1 MHTNSKRIG
10 AVLVLAALLLLALL
24 WTVGVAAAPA
34 PGSELGATAVQP
46 LAPDASI
53 SLSNAPSPPTAIRP
67 GETQLIVWQ
76 IIASTTPVS
85 VSYRITNLEDGT
97 LVDSQVYPGST
108 GMNVNRGYVLP
119 LNYTLPFGRLFER
132 YRIQVVYYSLQS
144 GNEAS
149 AEANFWVTQD
159 TGTLKVVKF
168 NDHNGNGVRDPGDE
182 GVPNV
187 LFRVTI
193 QGQTLGEL
201 TNAAGEIEW
210 RNVPIGSYVVTEVV
224 PPGYTA
230 TTPNPVTV
238 QVTANAT
245 TTAVFGNRVTPGVL
259 EALVY
264 IDSNGNGVQ
273 DPGELPYQGATVRFF
288 SPCGDDSSGV
298 SNAAGLVI
306 WPDRCVGDYIV
317 EILVPPGYVATSD
330 FAVIATITAG
340 ATTRV
345 SFGIQGQGALVAY
358 KFEDRNRN
366 GVQDAGEGPLQ
377 GITMNYAGPQGA
389 TGTGQTTALGKV
401 VWLDRPAGR
410 YVVSE
415 VLPPYFLN
423 TTPISQAVT
432 VQAGQVVTATFG
444 NVLLGNL
451 RVCKFNDAN
460 GNGTR
465 DPGEPGVAGITVNYL
480 GELGAT
486 GTGITG
492 ADGCFTWQQVSRGR
506 YVVSEVTPP
515 NCQVT
520 TSPYPPE
527 TTVGWAQTAH
537 VVIGNRCFGALTAR
551 AFEDLDGDGAWDG
564 GEPPLGGVPVAWL
577 NEFGDFDF
585 DVTDATGILTWS
597 PQAAGLYTV
606 TATLLPG
613 YAATSPLVQQAT
625 VPVGGS
631 AVVDF
636 GQRRV
641 TACVDGHK
649 VDDFHIGLPGWTIR
663 GQLADGTGPIFTQV
677 SDAVGY
683 FRFAA
688 LPLGVYR
695 FWEELQPGW
704 TPVTPAEFEV
714 GVLEP
719 GDACLRIRF
728 KNKQATPTP
737 TAPTPVLR
745 RYLPLL
751 IKGMPG
757 RWEQRS
763 LVAPADA
770 TPTPQ
775 GAGCVTGSKV
785 DDLLVGLPGW
795 TISLQGVSGPAR
807 LTSTDGLGQFRFDGV
822 PAGVYVVSEVAQ
834 TGWAPVSPSSVNVAV
849 LPGNQCAA
857 VRFQNR
863 QATPTPTATNTPT
876 ATPTATHTPSPTATP
891 THTPTPT
898 ATATPTATPTR
909 TPTAP
914 PPIIRNIAHP
924 KGIAAN
930 ARTNILFVASK
941 TTGRLVKIDG
951 ATNTV
956 VASYASGTEPFG
968 VAVNSLTN
976 KVTVANYASNTIT
989 IFNGATGAL
998 LATVNVAPLG
1008 YGQPSFVAVD
1018 EALNRAYVTLHSG
1031 GRVAVIDGASNALL
1045 TTLEAESGAFG
1056 VAVHPGLHRAYVS
1069 NRDTERVAIFDT
1081 STNTRL
1087 WPQTF
1092 TPVGTPYALAVDATR
1107 SRLYVLY
1114 ALTGGTPDRVA
1125 VYSLAP
1131 SGASRIGTVLVEDGG
1146 VQGGTG
1152 IAVNTTTG
1160 HVFVANSARN
1170 TVTVIDGPSMGV
1182 LASVPVGSDPGM
1194 IGVNPATNKV
1204 YVANR
1209 GDNTVQMIDDTFV
1222 RRPRG
1227 R

>member
-1 MHTNSKRIG
+1 MNGLAKRTG
-10 AVLVLAALLLLALL
+10 VALAVAGLLLLALL

-34 PGSELGATAVQP
+34 GP
-46 LAPDASI
+46 LTPDASI
-53 SLSNAPSPPTAIRP
+53 TLENAPSPPTAIRP

-85 VSYRITNLEDGT
+85 VSFRITNLENGA
-97 LVDSQVYPGST
+97 LVDSQVYPGNT
-108 GMNVNRGYVLP
+108 GMSVTRGYVLP
-119 LNYTLPFGRLFER
+119 LSYTLPFGRLFER

-159 TGTLKVVKF
+159 TGTLRVVKF
-168 NDHNGNGVRDPGDE
+168 NDRNGNGLRDPGDE
-182 GVPNV
+182 AVPGV

-201 TNAAGEIEW
+201 TNANGEIVW
-210 RNVPIGSYVVTEVV
+210 SNVPIGSYVVTEVV

-238 QVTANAT
+238 QVTANT
-245 TTAVFGNRVTPGVL
+245 TSSALFGNRVTPGVL

-264 IDSNGNGVQ
+264 VDANGNGVQ
-273 DPGELPYQGATVRFF
+273 DPGELPYQGATVSFF

-306 WPDRCVGDYIV
+306 WPNRCVGDYIV
-317 EILVPPGYVATSD
+317 EITVPPGYVATSD
-330 FAVIATITAG
+330 FAVIATVTAG

-366 GVQDAGEGPLQ
+366 GVKDTSEGPLQ
-377 GITMNYAGPQGA
+377 GITMNYVGPQGA
-389 TGTGQTTALGKV
+389 TGTGQTSALGKV
-401 VWLDRPAGR
+401 VWTDRPAGR
-410 YVVSE
+410 YTVSE

-423 TTPISQAVT
+423 TTPISQVVT
-432 VQAGQVVTATFG
+432 VQTGQVVTATFG

-451 RVCKFNDAN
+451 RACKFNDAN

-465 DPGEPGVAGITVNYL
+465 DPGEPGVPGITVNYL

-486 GTGITG
+486 GTGVTG
-492 ADGCFTWQQVSRGR
+492 ADGCYTWQQVSRGR
-506 YVVSEVTPP
+506 YVVSELTPSY
-515 NCQVT
+515 CQVT

-527 TTVGWAQTAH
+527 VTVGWAQTAS
-537 VVIGNRCFGALTAR
+537 VELGNRCFGQLGAR
-551 AFEDLDGDGAWDG
+551 VFEDLNGNGVQG
-564 GEPPLGGVPVAWL
+564 PGEPALGGVTVAWI
-577 NEFGDFDF
+577 NQFGESDF
-585 DVTDATGILTWS
+585 DVTDATGYLVWS
-597 PQAAGLYTV
+597 PVAAGAYTV
-606 TATLLPG
+606 TATVLPG
-613 YAATSPLVQQAT
+613 YVATTPVVQFAT
-625 VPVGGS
+625 VPAGS
-631 AVVDF
+631 NTVVDF

-641 TACVDGHK
+641 TACVDGNK

-663 GQLADGTGPIFTQV
+663 AQLADGSGPVYSQV
-677 SDAVGY
+677 SNVAGY
-683 FRFAA
+683 FRFDA

-704 TPVTPAEFEV
+704 APVTPAEFEV
-714 GVLEP
+714 AVLEP
-719 GDACLRIRF
+719 GDQCLHIRF

-745 RYLPLL
+745 HYLPLL
-751 IKGMPG
+751 VKGLSG

-770 TPTPQ
+770 TPTPV
-775 GAGCVTGSKV
+775 GAGCVVGSKV

-795 TISLQGVSGPAR
+795 TISLQGSSGPAR
-807 LTSTDGLGQFRFDGV
+807 WTSTEGLGQFRFDGV
-822 PAGVYVVSEVAQ
+822 PAGQYVVSETAQ
-834 TGWAPVSPSSVNVAV
+834 TGWAPVSPTSVNVSV

-863 QATPTPTATNTPT
+863 QATPTPTAT
-876 ATPTATHTPSPTATP
+876 
-891 THTPTPT
+891 HTPTPT
-898 ATATPTATPTR
+898 ATATRTPTPTATPTHTATATPTR
-909 TPTAP
+909 TPTATPPP
-914 PPIIRNIAHP
+914 PPIIRNIPHP

-930 ARTNILFVASK
+930 PQTNTLFIASK
-941 TTGRLVKIDG
+941 STGRLYKVNG

-956 VASYASGTEPFG
+956 LASYASGSEPFG
-968 VAVNSLTN
+968 VAVNRLTN
-976 KVTVANYASNTIT
+976 KVYVANYASNTVT
-989 IFNGATGAL
+989 IFDGASGGL
-998 LATVNVAPLG
+998 LATINFAPLG

-1018 EALNRAYVTLHSG
+1018 EVLNRAYVTLHSG
-1031 GRVAVIDGASNALL
+1031 GRVAVIDGASNTLL

-1056 VAVHPGLHRAYVS
+1056 VAVHPGLQRAYVS
-1069 NRDTERVAIFDT
+1069 NRDTDRVAIFDT

-1114 ALTGGTPDRVA
+1114 ALAGGTPDRVA
-1125 VYSLAP
+1125 VYSLAT
-1131 SGASRIGTVLVEDGG
+1131 SGASRIGTVVVEDGG
-1146 VQGGTG
+1146 IAGGTG
-1152 IAVNTTTG
+1152 IAVNPTTG

-1170 TVTVIDGPSMGV
+1170 TVTVLDGPSMSV
-1182 LASVPVGSDPGM
+1182 LATAPVGLDPGM

-1209 GDNTVQMIDDTFV
+1209 GDNTVQMIDDTFTL
-1222 RRPRG
+1222 RLRWR
-1227 R
+1227 